1 MLAKFTY
8 GLAAILM
15 AALLSLTPSARASEL
30 FDDRE
35 DLLLELILFD
45 RFNDPFDR
53 FEERFDRFDQFDR
66 FERFDKDRFDR
77 FERFDR
83 PGLGFGRIGPPGR
96 IGPQGRARGFDR

>member
-1 MLAKFTY
+1 MLAKFAY
-8 GLAAILM
+8 GMTAILM
-15 AALLSLTPSARASEL
+15 AAFLILTPSARAGDL
-30 FDDRE
+30 FDEGE

-66 FERFDKDRFDR
+66 FERFDRDRFDR
-77 FERFDR
+77 FEKFDR
-83 PGLGFGRIGPPGR
+83 PGLGFGR